1 MTHLSQTAIWLTLI
15 GMALATY
22 LTRVATMLALRGD
35 MAPWLR
41 RWLGYVPVAV
51 FTALALPPLLLQS
64 RDADTGRGL
73 TDQELRNEVL
83 TLSGQPFSVFTP
95 YARAWRA
102 RLSPGDL
109 AAHDCTPRPGQLV
122 HRRPDG
128 ALPHRHRHRQH
139 RADGHDDR
147 QPDR

>member
-64 RDADTGRGL
+64 RDGARVRALGTKFDVRHDTAVVKVTLVQGRVEVRAG
-73 TDQELRNEVL
+73 DGQEAV
-83 TLSGQPFSVFTP
+83 
-95 YARAWRA
+95 
-102 RLSPGDL
+102 LSPGMANPAVGILRERLLASGDL
-109 AAHDCTPRPGQLV
+109 KETS
-122 HRRPDG
+122 G
-128 ALPHRHRHRQH
+128 AP
-139 RADGHDDR
+139 
-147 QPDR
+147 

>member
-64 RDADTGRGL
+64 RDGARVLALGPALPAGVAGALVAWRGGNVL
-73 TDQELRNEVL
+73 L
-83 TLSGQPFSVFTP
+83 TL
-95 YARAWRA
+95 
-102 RLSPGDL
+102 L
-109 AAHDCTPRPGQLV
+109 AGMATFW
-122 HRRPDG
+122 
-128 ALPHRHRHRQH
+128 ALRWL
-139 RADGHDDR
+139 GM
-147 QPDR
+147 